1 MKRVILV
8 EPKSINWVSV
18 SELYDPEEAYLVIG
32 LLEASG
38 VPVKVERESAGR
50 LFGLTVGPLAKITI
64 LVPVEKRPEA
74 EKLLTEASIEPG
86 PTDN

>member
-1 MKRVILV
+1 MD
-8 EPKSINWVSV
+8 PNCINWVTV

-38 VPVKVERESAGR
+38 IPVKVERESAGR

-64 LVPVEKRPEA
+64 LTPLEKKTEA
-74 EKLLTEASIEPG
+74 EKLLEEFSNEIQSPE
-86 PTDN
+86 